1 MNLSTV
7 PEVIDDIRQ
16 GRMIILVD
24 DEGRENEGDL
34 TIAAEKVTPEAINFM
49 LRFGRGL
56 VCLALTPEHVDQLEL
71 NPQTDFNT
79 SALGTAFTV
88 SIDARTG
95 ITTGVSAADRS
106 RTILTAIG
114 KDARAQDLARPGHVF
129 PLRARTGGVLVR
141 AGQTEGSVDLARL
154 AGMKPAAVICEVMK
168 DDGTMA
174 RLPDLVAFAQE
185 HQLKIC
191 SVADIIR
198 FRRQNEKIVERITSA
213 RLPTRYGEF
222 QLLVFRSKYDRHS
235 HLALCKGGIGEIGP
249 SGTAV
254 QQTEPVLV
262 RVHSECLTG
271 DAFGSIRCDCEKQ
284 LHQSM
289 EIIEREGKGVV
300 LYMRQEGRGI
310 GLVNKIRAYALQEQ
324 GLDTVEANTEL
335 GLPADKRD
343 YGVGTQ
349 ILLDLGISRIR
360 LLTNNPKKLVALH
373 GYGISVEERV
383 PIEVVPNGENEN
395 YLRTKRDKMGHLFR
409 AL

>member
-1 MNLSTV
+1 MSLSTV
-7 PEVIDDIRQ
+7 SEVIDDIRQ

-24 DEGRENEGDL
+24 DESRENEGDL

-106 RTILTAIG
+106 RTILAAIR

-174 RLPDLVAFAQE
+174 RLPDLVSFAEQ

-198 FRRQNEKIVERITSA
+198 FRRHHEKIVERITSA

-222 QLLVFRSKYDRHS
+222 ELVVYRSKYDRHS
-235 HLALCKGGIGEIGP
+235 HLALCKGGVGKIGP
-249 SGTAV
+249 TGAAV
-254 QQTEPVLV
+254 LQTEPVLV

>member
-1 MNLSTV
+1 MSLSTV
-7 PEVIDDIRQ
+7 SEVIDDIRQ

-24 DEGRENEGDL
+24 DESRENEGDL

-56 VCLALTPEHVDQLEL
+56 VCLALTPEHVDHLEL

-106 RTILTAIG
+106 RTILAAIC

-168 DDGTMA
+168 EDGAMA
-174 RLPDLVAFAQE
+174 RLPDLIAFARE

-191 SVADIIR
+191 SIADIIR

-213 RLPTRYGEF
+213 RLPTRY
-222 QLLVFRSKYDRHS
+222 
-235 HLALCKGGIGEIGP
+235 
-249 SGTAV
+249 
-254 QQTEPVLV
+254 
-262 RVHSECLTG
+262 
-271 DAFGSIRCDCEKQ
+271 
-284 LHQSM
+284 
-289 EIIEREGKGVV
+289 
-300 LYMRQEGRGI
+300 
-310 GLVNKIRAYALQEQ
+310 AYQ
-324 GLDTVEANTEL
+324 
-335 GLPADKRD
+335 
-343 YGVGTQ
+343 
-349 ILLDLGISRIR
+349 
-360 LLTNNPKKLVALH
+360 
-373 GYGISVEERV
+373 
-383 PIEVVPNGENEN
+383 
-395 YLRTKRDKMGHLFR
+395 
-409 AL
+409 